1 MILIVDDVLDAADR
15 AACMEY
21 FTADKLAIHWSTT
34 SDYWQSILLAKARA
48 VVDLSSMQGFECWA
62 HRTTRPGW
70 HVDKD
75 EGMRELQTPL
85 CSIVY
90 YPCIENLTGGRFL
103 TNTETVTPRTNRMI
117 VFSPGI
123 YHGVEEWSGTRFSV
137 AINPWDHR
145 PVSYS

>member
-1 MILIVDDVLDAADR
+1 MILILDDVLDTADR

-21 FTADKLAIHWSTT
+21 FTADKLALHWLTT
-34 SDYWQSILLAKARA
+34 TDYWQSMLLEKART

-62 HRTTRPGW
+62 HQTTRPGW

-103 TNTETVTPRTNRMI
+103 TNTETVTPKTNRMI

-137 AINPWDHR
+137 SINPWDHR